1 MRGGRPTVEREA
13 FLARVAASVR
23 SAQVPPHGE
32 PGLLV
37 PELPETDLVQRFTA
51 SLTAVDGV
59 VHDDPPAR
67 VLGELIDRY
76 QPKRFLAW
84 AGLDDLTELL
94 SQRGVE
100 QVPSHV
106 PIEDRLA
113 HQGGYLDVDL
123 GLTGAE
129 AGFAESGSIVVRS
142 GPGQPRMASL
152 IPLVHVA
159 LLPKERI
166 FRSLAHWAKEEAAT
180 VAAASNLVFI
190 TGPSRTGD
198 IEQYLNL
205 GVHGPKHVHVVLV

>member
-1 MRGGRPTVEREA
+1 MRGGRPTVEPEA
-13 FLARVAASVR
+13 FLARVAESVG
-23 SAQVPPHGE
+23 SAQIPPHGE

-37 PELPETDLVQRFTA
+37 PELPGADLVERFTA

-59 VHDDPPAR
+59 VHDDPPAQ

-84 AGLDDLTELL
+84 AGLDDLTQLL

-106 PIEDRLA
+106 PIEDRLD

-123 GLTGAE
+123 GITGAE
-129 AGFAESGSIVVRS
+129 AGFAESGSIVVRP
-142 GPGQPRMASL
+142 GPGRPRMASL

-159 LLPKERI
+159 LLPRDRI
-166 FRSLAHWAKEEAAT
+166 YRSLAHWAAEEAASM
-180 VAAASNLVFI
+180 AAAANLVFI